1 MFPDSTEHYGEDNDS
16 KSAARRPEG
25 INKSQLKNEIKKL
38 SPYKVQVKL
47 GRELIIVF
55 STFIGDVQSIS
66 SNAFERQINNPV
78 SLASLKEH
86 SGFLTNC
93 YRKVI
98 SF

>member
-1 MFPDSTEHYGEDNDS
+1 MFPDSTEHYGEDNDT
-16 KSAARRPEG
+16 KSAATRPEG

-47 GRELIIVF
+47 GGELIIVF

-86 SGFLTNC
+86 SDFLTNC

-98 SF
+98 I